1 MDIVQLR
8 YFVTVAKSGH
18 LTNAAKKLNVAQS
31 ALSVS
36 IGRLEREVGVP
47 LFDRVGRNI
56 YLNQYGEIYLEYAE
70 QALEILR
77 QAQREVDV
85 CAGKNDKILNVG
97 TVSKPLPGRV
107 LARFVEQ
114 YPGYKICMKKIK
126 LENVEEELKKGNV
139 DYVISSSGQLNSKPG
154 LVGEVLREERM
165 MLAVPADH
173 PLAKKEWVSLKEAR
187 GEAFIN
193 RPKAYEH
200 RTDTDEMC
208 LDAGFEANVTIECF
222 PCEMMELLAAGTG
235 VALVTKS
242 WAEQNAG
249 NERVVFLPV
258 RNPSY
263 VRYYYI
269 IWQAGHRFNKM
280 AKNFRRFLED
290 YYEHQGTSECGDC
303 SGE

>member
-56 YLNQYGEIYLEYAE
+56 YLNQCGEIYLEYAE
-70 QALEILR
+70 QALDILQ

-85 CAGKNDKILNVG
+85 YCGKNEKILNVG
-97 TVSKPLPGRV
+97 IVSKPLSGKA
-107 LARFVEQ
+107 LAGFMEQ
-114 YPGYKICMKKIK
+114 YPGYKICMKKIR

-154 LVGEVLREERM
+154 LVGEVIREERM
-165 MLAVPADH
+165 MLAVSADH
-173 PLAKKEWVSLKEAR
+173 PLAEREWISLREAR

-208 LDAGFEANVTIECF
+208 LDSGFEANVTIECF
-222 PCEMMELLAAGTG
+222 PCETLELVAAGTG
-235 VALVTKS
+235 VALVTES
-242 WAEQNAG
+242 WAAQNAG
-249 NERVVFLPV
+249 NGRAVFLPIK
-258 RNPSY
+258 NPSY
-263 VRYYYI
+263 MRYYYI
-269 IWQAGHRFNKM
+269 IWQAGHRFNRM
-280 AKNFRRFLED
+280 AKSFRKFLEG
-290 YYEHQGTSECGDC
+290 YYERQGSAECGDC
-303 SGE
+303 HQE